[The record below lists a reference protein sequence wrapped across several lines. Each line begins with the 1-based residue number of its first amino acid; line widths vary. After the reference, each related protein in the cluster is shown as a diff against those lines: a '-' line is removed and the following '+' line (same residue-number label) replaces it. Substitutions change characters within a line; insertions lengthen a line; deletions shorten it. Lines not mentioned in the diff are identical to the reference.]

1 MNSVHPDVTGTVPV
15 PPQPPQVRAPRRWPW
30 VLVVVG
36 AACALAL
43 LARRSDTVLEVLH
56 RTGQRLAGLGEL
68 RWEDPGGD
76 WHDIAPSNDA
86 RLTWSAE
93 TAFLVPAWHPV
104 AAGLDAADLSLA
116 RPPHPQTV
124 VLALYRLVPARW
136 NLHVVGYPDWVEHPL
151 PDFTAKW
158 GFSLAVNASFFSSEG
173 PIGLV
178 IQDGVLRHRQASR
191 KAAHFLVDTRAGSV
205 RIENQKMA
213 GIAGVYAGF
222 QGFPA
227 MMTNGRLYSYVAS
240 GGRGFDVFTV
250 DRRSAACTDREGRV
264 ILMVT
269 DSLTNGLSFA
279 ELGVLMGGLGCVDG
293 MAFDGGS
300 STALDVTIA
309 GHERHV
315 QGLNPVQVVLGLTP
329 RG

>member
-1 MNSVHPDVTGTVPV
+1 MNSVHPDVTETLPV
-15 PPQPPQVRAPRRWPW
+15 APRPPPPRGPWRWPW
-30 VLVVVG
+30 ALVALVLLG
-36 AACALAL
+36 GLWLA
-43 LARRSDTVLEVLH
+43 ARRQDALLEVLH

-68 RWEDPGGD
+68 RWADPGGD

-93 TAFLVPAWHPV
+93 TAFLVPAWQTV
-104 AAGLDAADLSLA
+104 APGLDAADLKLA

-124 VLALYRLVPARW
+124 VLALYRLEPARW
-136 NLHVVGYPDWVEHPL
+136 DLRVVGYPDWVEHPL
-151 PDFTAKW
+151 PDFTEKW
-158 GFSLAVNASFFSSEG
+158 EFSLAINASFFSSEG

-178 IQDGVLRHRQASR
+178 IQDGVVRHRQASR
-191 KAAHFLVDTRAGSV
+191 KAAHFLVDTRGGPV
-205 RIENQKMA
+205 RIENQKMT

-227 MMTNGRLYSYVAS
+227 MMTNARLYSYVAS

-250 DRRSAACTDREGRV
+250 DRRSAACTDRAGRV

-300 STALDVTIA
+300 STALEVTIP
-309 GHERHV
+309 GHQRHV
-315 QGLNPVQVVLGLTP
+315 QGLKPVQVVLGL
-329 RG
+329 RARD